1 MEKALKSIGV
11 STVGQLRAVPLETLQ
26 ERFGKWAED
35 IYDLARGLGSRTVQ
49 PDSEAKSIGAETTFE
64 EDTNDKDFL
73 ERMLLELSE
82 DVGWRLREAGLHA
95 RNITLKVRFSDFRTI
110 TRSSTLPGTTN
121 ATIEIYGSA
130 LDLLRTKVNLTQERI
145 RLIGVT
151 AASLSAGGPGQLLLF
166 GEPKQK
172 VKKVD
177 AVVDAVRRKLGRDAV
192 KRGRLME

>member
-1 MEKALKSIGV
+1 
-11 STVGQLRAVPLETLQ
+11 
-26 ERFGKWAED
+26 
-35 IYDLARGLGSRTVQ
+35 
-49 PDSEAKSIGAETTFE
+49 
-64 EDTNDKDFL
+64 
-73 ERMLLELSE
+73 
-82 DVGWRLREAGLHA
+82 
-95 RNITLKVRFSDFRTI
+95 
-110 TRSSTLPGTTN
+110 
-121 ATIEIYGSA
+121 
-130 LDLLRTKVNLTQERI
+130 VNLTQERI